1 MLQILSS
8 QFFYRDLFSYP
19 ISCEEIVGAR
29 KKKDDGGNS
38 RTDLLPG
45 DDCDSIRS
53 RLGLMIQLE
62 TIHKNQNLY
71 QKYLFYC

>member
-45 DDCDSIRS
+45 DDCDSISS
-53 RLGLMIQLE
+53 RYVGLIKGGNGLNSPRRD
-62 TIHKNQNLY
+62 T
-71 QKYLFYC
+71 QKC